1 MTMTEATGSGA
12 ARARAPRKAVE
23 AVNRG
28 SLHRP
33 QPPAAIDAAIWPS
46 IATVPSSLKA
56 RWPDALPTPSS
67 RPPCAGCRWKS
78 GTRTAQ
84 SWARPRL
91 ADPRPDRRRYPVM
104 TINRPDAFAAR
115 LGDGGL
121 IGLGESFMAGDWD
134 ADDLTAVMEVFA
146 ARVGRSCPSRCRSC
160 ARLYLPRQP
169 RRERNTEQNTRSNIS
184 RHYDLSNELFATFLD
199 STMTY
204 SSAALP
210 GKRRRACG
218 TWPGT
223 GWPPRSR
230 PRSTG
235 CWTRPA
241 SDEGTRVLE
250 IGTGWGELALR
261 AAARGATVYSVTLS
275 SEQQELARQ
284 RVAEAG
290 YADAVTIELKDYRAV
305 EGEYDAVVS
314 VEMIE
319 AVGFEYWATYFQ
331 TIERVL
337 APGGKVAIQAITIA
351 ARPAAWPPAPAT
363 PGCTSTSSRAASFP
377 SVRAIEDITEK
388 QTGLRVR
395 ERLAMGEHYAQTL
408 RLWEERFMAR
418 ADEVRGLGLRRD
430 LPADVAVLPLL
441 LPGRVSR
448 PATSTCSRSCWTAG
462 RPAKRRLSSLLDSLT
477 IARRRAPRAARLF
490 RVPGHQ
496 MQWPAAT
503 DPAPRG
509 GAATRRLRCDTQG
522 VINVA
527 KVLHS
532 LWISSAKMAEIR
544 TF

>member
-1 MTMTEATGSGA
+1 MTEATGSGTGRTQGT
-12 ARARAPRKAVE
+12 ARSSAITGSAI
-23 AVNRG
+23 NRVPYTV
-28 SLHRP
+28 P
-33 QPPAAIDAAIWPS
+33 QPPVTIDAAIWPS

-56 RWPDALPTPSS
+56 RVAGRAADAIFKAAVRRLPLEVRYPDGTVLGKAALGKAALGEAALGEGPSD
-67 RPPCAGCRWKS
+67 PAPAG
-78 GTRTAQ
+78 TA
-84 SWARPRL
+84 
-91 ADPRPDRRRYPVM
+91 YPVM
-104 TINRPDAFAAR
+104 TINRPEAFATR

-146 ARVGRSCPSRCRSC
+146 SRVGTLVPEPLQKLRG
-160 ARLYLPRQP
+160 LYLPHQP
-169 RRERNTEQNTRSNIS
+169 RRERNTEKNTRSNIS
-184 RHYDLSNELFATFLD
+184 RHYDLSNELFASFLD

-204 SSAALP
+204 SSALFPESGDAL
-210 GKRRRACG
+210 
-218 TWPGT
+218 
-223 GWPPRSR
+223 RSVPWDGLATAQQAKIDR
-230 PRSTG
+230 LLDKAG
-235 CWTRPA
+235 VK
-241 SDEGTRVLE
+241 EGTRVLE

-261 AAARGATVYSVTLS
+261 AASRGATVYSVTLS

-351 ARPAAWPPAPAT
+351 HDRLMAT
-363 PGCTSTSSRAASFP
+363 RTSYTWVHKYIFPGGVIP

-418 ADEVRGLGLRRD
+418 ADEVGAMGFDTVFQRMWLFYLCYSRAGFETGYL
-430 LPADVAVLPLL
+430 DVQQIVLDQ
-441 LPGRVSR
+441 
-448 PATSTCSRSCWTAG
+448 C
-462 RPAKRRLSSLLDSLT
+462 
-477 IARRRAPRAARLF
+477 
-490 RVPGHQ
+490 
-496 MQWPAAT
+496 
-503 DPAPRG
+503 
-509 GAATRRLRCDTQG
+509 
-522 VINVA
+522 
-527 KVLHS
+527 
-532 LWISSAKMAEIR
+532 
-544 TF
+544 

>member
-1 MTMTEATGSGA
+1 MTMTEATGSGTG
-12 ARARAPRKAVE
+12 RAQGTTHSS
-23 AVNRG
+23 AVNG
-28 SLHRP
+28 SAVNSGLVTGRVPYTVP
-33 QPPAAIDAAIWPS
+33 QPPATIDAAIWPS

-56 RWPDALPTPSS
+56 RVAGRAADAIFKAAVRRLPLEVRYPD
-67 RPPCAGCRWKS
+67 
-78 GTRTAQ
+78 GTVLGKAPADEGATA
-84 SWARPRL
+84 
-91 ADPRPDRRRYPVM
+91 YPVM
-104 TINRPDAFAAR
+104 TINRPDAFATR

-146 ARVGRSCPSRCRSC
+146 SRVGTLVPGPLQKLRG
-160 ARLYLPRQP
+160 LYLPRQP
-169 RRERNTEQNTRSNIS
+169 RRERNTEKNTRSNIS
-184 RHYDLSNELFATFLD
+184 RHYDLSNELFASFLD

-204 SSAALP
+204 SSALFPESGDALRHVAWD
-210 GKRRRACG
+210 GLAAAQQAKIDRLLDKAG
-218 TWPGT
+218 VK
-223 GWPPRSR
+223 
-230 PRSTG
+230 
-235 CWTRPA
+235 
-241 SDEGTRVLE
+241 EGTRVLE

-351 ARPAAWPPAPAT
+351 HDRLMAT
-363 PGCTSTSSRAASFP
+363 RTSYTWVHKYIFPGGVIP
-377 SVRAIEDITEK
+377 SVRAIEDITAK

-418 ADEVRGLGLRRD
+418 EDEVGAMGFDAVFQRMWLFYLCYSRAGFETGYL
-430 LPADVAVLPLL
+430 DVQQIV
-441 LPGRVSR
+441 
-448 PATSTCSRSCWTAG
+448 
-462 RPAKRRLSSLLDSLT
+462 LDS
-477 IARRRAPRAARLF
+477 A
-490 RVPGHQ
+490 
-496 MQWPAAT
+496 
-503 DPAPRG
+503 
-509 GAATRRLRCDTQG
+509 
-522 VINVA
+522 
-527 KVLHS
+527 S
-532 LWISSAKMAEIR
+532 
-544 TF
+544 